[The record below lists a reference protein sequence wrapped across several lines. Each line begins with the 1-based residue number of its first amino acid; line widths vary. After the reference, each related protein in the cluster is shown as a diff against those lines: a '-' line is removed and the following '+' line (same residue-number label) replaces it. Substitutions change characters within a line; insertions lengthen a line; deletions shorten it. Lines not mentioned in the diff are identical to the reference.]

1 MVSSSDPEESTKDRN
16 EAKSSSRSGGKG
28 AEKQGKTITIPTTSQ
43 FSENIARLKSRA
55 TLPPGYPK
63 AHILAVALLIIIS
76 ASAGFLGG
84 WAGSR
89 EQNDSQTTI
98 QKQQV
103 VLENQGQLISNIA
116 NNVGQSVV
124 SINSTQTSSSSS
136 STSLDN
142 LFGMSP
148 QPQEEESAG
157 TGIILTSGG
166 LIITNRHV
174 VPAGSTNISVTLSNG
189 VTFNNV
195 KVVGRTSTNDSLD
208 IAFLQIENTNGQKLV
223 PAIIG
228 DSSKVTVGDPVV
240 AIGNA
245 LGQYQNTV
253 TSGIISGYG
262 RSVQA
267 SDSTGTTTENLT
279 DMFQTDAA
287 INEGNSGGPLVNMDN
302 GEVIGINTAI
312 ASSAQNIGFSIP
324 INDVTGLI
332 KSVEQTGK
340 LQQPYLGV
348 YYVPITSDVA
358 KQYNLSVSSGAY
370 IPTNSQ
376 AQEQTVISGGP
387 AANAGV
393 QPGDIITKLNGTPIN
408 QQNSLISLLDQQSV
422 SSQVSLTIIRNGKQI
437 NVNVT
442 LGSAPTTN

>member
-1 MVSSSDPEESTKDRN
+1 MASPSDPKELTEIKDQN
-16 EAKSSSRSGGKG
+16 KAEGSDKDTQKEKSS
-28 AEKQGKTITIPTTSQ
+28 ITVPAATPLAVG
-43 FSENIARLKSRA
+43 FSRLKKKAVLSPNHSRVRLFA
-55 TLPPGYPK
+55 G
-63 AHILAVALLIIIS
+63 ALLIIIS
-76 ASAGFLGG
+76 VSAGFLGG
-84 WAGSR
+84 WAGSS

-124 SINSTQTSSSSS
+124 SVNSTQTSDGGSS
-136 STSLDN
+136 STSSSLGG
-142 LFGMSP
+142 LFGTQ
-148 QPQEEESAG
+148 QPEEEESAG
-157 TGIILTSGG
+157 TGIVLTSGG

-189 VTFNNV
+189 TTYNDV

-208 IAFLQIENTNGQKLV
+208 IAFLQIENTNGQKFV

-228 DSSKVTVGDPVV
+228 DSSKMVVGDSVV

-267 SDSTGTTTENLT
+267 SDSTGTSTENLT

-287 INEGNSGGPLVNMDN
+287 INEGNSGGPLVNMD

-358 KQYNLSVSSGAY
+358 KQYSLSASSGAY
-370 IPTNSQ
+370 IPTSSQ
-376 AQEQTVISGGP
+376 SGGEQTVISGGP
-387 AANAGV
+387 AANAGI
-393 QPGDIITKLNGTPIN
+393 QPGDIITKVNNTPID
-408 QQNSLISLLDQQSV
+408 QQHSLTSVLDQQIV
-422 SSQVSLTIIRNGKQI
+422 GGQVTLTVIRNGKQI
-437 NVNVT
+437 DVTVT
-442 LGSAPTTN
+442 LGTAPTD

>member
-1 MVSSSDPEESTKDRN
+1 MVSPSGPQESTEVNDQDKP
-16 EAKSSSRSGGKG
+16 ESPGKEKVKSITVPSGPQLSASFSRFKKKMDLS
-28 AEKQGKTITIPTTSQ
+28 P
-43 FSENIARLKSRA
+43 NHPRVRL
-55 TLPPGYPK
+55 
-63 AHILAVALLIIIS
+63 LAGVLLIIIS
-76 ASAGFLGG
+76 VSAGFLGG
-84 WAGSR
+84 WAGSN
-89 EQNDSQTTI
+89 EQDDSQTTI

-116 NNVGQSVV
+116 SNVGQSVV
-124 SINSTQTSSSSS
+124 SVNSTQMDASGS
-136 STSLDN
+136 STTSGS
-142 LFGMSP
+142 LFGQTNP
-148 QPQEEESAG
+148 QSEEEESAG
-157 TGIILTSGG
+157 TGIILTTSG

-189 VTFNNV
+189 TTYTNV

-228 DSSKVTVGDPVV
+228 DSSKMVIGDSVV

-267 SDSTGTTTENLT
+267 SDSTGTSTENLT

-287 INEGNSGGPLVNMDN
+287 INEGNSGGPLVNMD

-324 INDVTGLI
+324 IDDVTGLI

-370 IPTNSQ
+370 IPTSSQ
-376 AQEQTVISGGP
+376 SDGQQTVISGGP
-387 AANAGV
+387 ASSAGV
-393 QPGDIITKLNGTPIN
+393 QPGDIIAKVNNTSIN
-408 QQNSLISLLDQQSV
+408 QQHSLTSVLDQQSV
-422 SSQVSLTIIRNGKQI
+422 GSQVTLTIIRSGKQI

-442 LGSAPTTN
+442 LGTAPTD